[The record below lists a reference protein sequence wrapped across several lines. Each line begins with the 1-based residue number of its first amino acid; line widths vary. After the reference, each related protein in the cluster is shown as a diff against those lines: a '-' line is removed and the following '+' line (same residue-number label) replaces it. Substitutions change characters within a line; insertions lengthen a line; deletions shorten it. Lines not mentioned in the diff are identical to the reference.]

1 MLKGFKGTSPGVRHK
16 VISNRKFLNHSF
28 SIRALKVGLGQSAG
42 RNNQGTITCFH
53 RGGGVKKKY
62 RIVDFYR
69 RSIAAISI
77 VLDLEYDPLRSSFLA
92 LILSNTGILSFIIA
106 AEGLKRFQTIN
117 NDISLGSCFLLS
129 LVSVGHKIFNLE
141 SSIGRG
147 SKIARSAGTFCKV
160 LQKSSNCV
168 LLKYPSGELK
178 VSLFSYF
185 CTLGIVSNISFKK
198 NILGSAGCSRRRGI
212 RPTVRGVA
220 MNPVDHPHGGRTS
233 GGRPSVSPWGF
244 LTKYP
249 PSRKKRNFKMF

>member
-1 MLKGFKGTSPGVRHK
+1 MLKSFKSTSPGIRHK
-16 VISNRKFLNHSF
+16 VISNRKLLNHS
-28 SIRALKVGLGQSAG
+28 SSVRALLFGSGQSAG

-53 RGGGVKKKY
+53 RGGGVKKKH

-69 RSIAAISI
+69 RSVSSVGV

-92 LILSNTGILSFIIA
+92 LVLSNTGVLSYILA
-106 AEGLKRFQTIN
+106 AEGLKRHQTIN
-117 NDISLGSCFLLS
+117 NDLTLGSCFLLS
-129 LVSVGHKIFNLE
+129 LVTIGQKIFNLE
-141 SSIGRG
+141 SSVGG
-147 SKIARSAGTFCKV
+147 GGKIARSAGTFCKI

-185 CTLGIVSNISFKK
+185 CTLGVVSNVAFKQ
-198 NILGSAGCSRRRGI
+198 NVLGSAGTSRRRGI
-212 RPTVRGVA
+212 RPTVRGAA
-220 MNPVDHPHGGRTS
+220 MNPVDHPHGGRTV

-249 PSRKKRNFKMF
+249 PSKKKQNYKMF